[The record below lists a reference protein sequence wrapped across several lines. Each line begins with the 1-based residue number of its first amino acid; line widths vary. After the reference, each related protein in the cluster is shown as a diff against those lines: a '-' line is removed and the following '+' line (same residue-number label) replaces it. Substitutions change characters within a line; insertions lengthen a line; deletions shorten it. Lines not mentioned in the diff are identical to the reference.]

1 MTEPAA
7 APRPLAWRILQDLVP
22 GLLFAAALALYAHRL
37 AIPERY
43 IYDEV
48 YHAYTAGE
56 YVKANPDAYLWNTTA
71 PREGVAYMWNHPPMG
86 VLLIAGGIAIW
97 GDHSFGWRFAPAI
110 FGAAGIVLAY
120 FLALRLTRRRGIA
133 LLTAIFLI
141 LNGLYFVQSRTAM
154 LDIFG
159 TFFMMA
165 ALLFFHRY
173 LTSSQTDAR
182 ELAFTGVFLGLA
194 IATKW
199 SAAYPAACVGIAV
212 LILELRRGWSARA
225 ATAGSRLAGAAE
237 RLVFVA
243 LSLVAI
249 PAVLYLASYIQFF
262 ALGHD
267 LSQFVEL
274 QRQTLWYHS
283 NLKESHDYASA
294 WWSWP
299 LAQRPVWYYVA
310 YLEGWIANIYAGS
323 NPFLS
328 VAFVPAAAAM
338 VLVWWRRRDPAWL
351 VLLIGFFGQWLPW
364 GLVPRIAFAYH
375 FLPATPFGTIAVAA
389 VLGMLWD
396 RGARGRSVCA
406 VYVLLVAAFFVF
418 FYPIY
423 AAVPLTNEAFGLRL
437 WLPSWR

>member
-1 MTEPAA
+1 MTGSAR
-7 APRPLAWRILQDLVP
+7 APRATVWRILHDLIP
-22 GLLFAAALALYAHRL
+22 GILFAAALALYAHHL

-56 YVKANPDAYLWNTTA
+56 YVRANPDAYLWNTTA
-71 PREGVAYMWNHPPMG
+71 PRQGVAYMWNHPPLG

-120 FLALRLTRRRGIA
+120 FLALRLTRRSGVA
-133 LLTAIFLI
+133 LLTAIFLV
-141 LNGLYFVQSRTAM
+141 LNGLYFVQSRTGM

-173 LTSSQTDAR
+173 LTNPRTDAR

-199 SAAYPAACVGIAV
+199 SAAYPAACVGIV
-212 LILELRRGWSARA
+212 TLTRELRRGWSPRG
-225 ATAGSRLAGAAE
+225 AGSGRLAGAAE

-243 LSLVAI
+243 LSLIAI
-249 PAVLYLASYIQFF
+249 PAVVYLASYIQFF

-283 NLKESHDYASA
+283 HLKETHAYSSA
-294 WWSWP
+294 WWTWP
-299 LAQRPVWYYVA
+299 LALRSVWYYVA
-310 YLEGWIANIYAGS
+310 YLENWISNIYANS

-328 VAFVPAAAAM
+328 VLFVPAAVTM
-338 VLVWWRRRDPAWL
+338 TTMWWRQRNPAWL

-375 FLPATPFGTIAVAA
+375 FLPATPFGSIAIAA
-389 VLGMLWD
+389 ILGMLWD
-396 RGARGRSVCA
+396 QGTLGRSACVA
-406 VYVLLVAAFFVF
+406 YVLVVAASFAF

-423 AAVPLTNEAFGLRL
+423 AAVPLTKEAFELRM
-437 WLPSWR
+437 WIPSWR

>member
-1 MTEPAA
+1 MTDSARGPGASV
-7 APRPLAWRILQDLVP
+7 WRILHDLIP
-22 GLLFAAALALYAHRL
+22 GLLFAAALALYAHHL

-56 YVKANPDAYLWNTTA
+56 YVRANPDAYLWNTQA
-71 PREGVAYMWNHPPMG
+71 PREGVAYMWNHPPLG

-120 FLALRLTRRRGIA
+120 FLALRLTRRSGVA
-133 LLTAIFLI
+133 LLTAIFLV
-141 LNGLYFVQSRTAM
+141 LNGLYFVQSRTGM

-173 LTSSQTDAR
+173 LTRPQTDAR

-199 SAAYPAACVGIAV
+199 SAAYPAACVGIV
-212 LILELRRGWSARA
+212 TLFRELRRGWSPRG
-225 ATAGSRLAGAAE
+225 AGAGRLAGAAE
-237 RLVFVA
+237 RFVFVA

-249 PAVLYLASYIQFF
+249 PAVVYLASYIQFF

-283 NLKESHDYASA
+283 HLKETHAYSSA
-294 WWSWP
+294 WWTWP
-299 LAQRPVWYYVA
+299 LALRSVWYYVA
-310 YLEGWIANIYAGS
+310 YLENWIANIYANS

-328 VAFVPAAAAM
+328 ILFVPAAVTITAM
-338 VLVWWRRRDPAWL
+338 WWRQRNPAWL

-389 VLGMLWD
+389 ILGMLWNQ
-396 RGARGRSVCA
+396 GALGRAACVA
-406 VYVLLVAAFFVF
+406 YVLVVAASFAF

-423 AAVPLTNEAFGLRL
+423 AAVPLTKEAFELRM
-437 WLPSWR
+437 WIPSWR